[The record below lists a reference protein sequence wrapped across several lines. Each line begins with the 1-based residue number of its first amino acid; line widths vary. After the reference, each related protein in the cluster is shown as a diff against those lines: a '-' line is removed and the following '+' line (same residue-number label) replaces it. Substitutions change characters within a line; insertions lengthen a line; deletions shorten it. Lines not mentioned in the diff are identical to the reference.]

1 MRFLITGGAGFIG
14 SNFVR
19 LMVNSYPDDEIIV
32 LDKLT
37 YAGRLENLAGVK
49 ERITFIKGDI
59 CNREDVKKAG
69 DCEVIF
75 NFAAET
81 HVDRSIENADEF
93 VRTDVLGTNTLLNH
107 AQRNDI
113 DAFIQISTDE
123 VYGSTATGSFLETDS
138 LNPSSPYSAS
148 KSAADLLVK
157 AYHNTYELPVMITRS
172 SNNFGPYQY
181 PEKLIPVLIL
191 QAIHNSPLPLYGN
204 GTNVRD
210 WIYVG
215 DNCEAIRTIYEKGE
229 YGEIYNIGGGCEKQN
244 IEIAQYILAI
254 LGKPESLIQYVTD
267 RPGHDFRYSV
277 NCDKLRSLGWSPRH
291 PFEDAL
297 RKTVA
302 WYVEN
307 QACWKTL
314 RA

>member
-19 LMVNSYPDDEIIV
+19 LVVDSYPDDEIIV

-37 YAGRLENLAGVK
+37 YAGRLENLADVK

-93 VRTDVLGTNTLLNH
+93 VRTDVLGTNTLLNY
-107 AQRNDI
+107 AQRYDI

-191 QAIHNSPLPLYGN
+191 QAIHDSPLPLYGN

-215 DNCEAIRTIYEKGE
+215 DNCEAIRTIYENGE

-244 IEIAQYILAI
+244 IEIARDILAI

-277 NCDKLRSLGWSPRH
+277 NCDKLKSLGWSPRYA
-291 PFEDAL
+291 FEDAL
-297 RKTVA
+297 QKTVA

-307 QACWKTL
+307 PAWWKTL